1 MSEDNK
7 EVPRESSHMEW
18 RDYIAIVIAML
29 ETTLLPIVL
38 VSVLLILI
46 VLLVRG

>member
-1 MSEDNK
+1 MSEDKNK
-7 EVPRESSHMEW
+7 APREASHLEW

-38 VSVLLILI
+38 VAVLLILI
-46 VLLVRG
+46 VLLVR